1 MEPLFESAKPWL
13 QSLSKVL
20 LMNTSTA
27 NYKFLRWTEVR
38 DMPATGW
45 PEIGGAAQDE
55 FSVEDTSALLRGMKF
70 LARATS

>member
-1 MEPLFESAKPWL
+1 
-13 QSLSKVL
+13 
-20 LMNTSTA
+20 MNTSTA